1 MAKKQQIGSK
11 IKKWLET
18 EGYQVKLLFP
28 KGFDFAL
35 ELSDN
40 SGKSLGYYVSK
51 PENID
56 VIGITMTIRLPKK
69 ITDIV
74 AKLTD
79 NQRIEL
85 TQAMHRE
92 LLKLIQDHAIDPN
105 LKQIEVDERVYL
117 DGFTKQ
123 KFMESFRKA
132 RNVHLYLIS
141 VLRNKFGGEAVTTTS
156 TPEHPMYR

>member
-35 ELSDN
+35 DLFDS
-40 SGKSLGYYVSK
+40 SGKGLGYSVSK

-56 VIGITMTIRLPKK
+56 VIGIAMNIQLPKK

-74 AKLTD
+74 AKLTAG
-79 NQRIEL
+79 QKIEL

-92 LLKLIQDHAIDPN
+92 LLKLIQDHAIDKN
-105 LKQIEVDERVYL
+105 LKHVQADERVYL
-117 DGFTKQ
+117 DGLTKQ
-123 KFMESFRKA
+123 KFMESFTRV
-132 RNVHLYLIS
+132 RNVQLYLIS